1 MKRFLKKAVVFGSL
15 TFCALTF
22 VVYNAFAAGGA
33 YGFSQSAL
41 TLAPGEKGEAGAI
54 VTPNDAGRTISAGDA
69 TFSNSNS
76 ACATAVFTPNNF
88 GSWGTGGYIN
98 VNNISGTTGAL
109 PIGTVSITA
118 GNVTE
123 SCSTV
128 ITISGGLMDNMGG
141 DSESSAALTVYVN
154 VSEPTPASSDNQIK
168 GLTPSAGAASGS
180 GTSWAVNDV
189 PRDASSITLTPSLPA
204 GASVVGGSP
213 VNCALS
219 GDSSTCTFTVAAED
233 GSTKDYT
240 VTINKKAED
249 KPTPEPT
256 DPTASD
262 ASLKSISADNNPI
275 AGFSP
280 SNTSYTMN
288 VSNSVTAMNFTA
300 VPSVEGTTYSVS
312 GASNWKV
319 GVNVVKVTATAK
331 DGTKKIY
338 SINVVRA
345 ASANKAEEEK
355 KKSSNNYLKSL
366 TSHDGVLTPEF
377 NKETTTY
384 SVKVPK
390 DVTKLSLSA
399 LPEDEKAKVE
409 ISGNSGFEVGKVH
422 SVTVTVTAEDGSQR
436 IYTINVT
443 RMDQEAKTD
452 LENLE
457 VEGYSL
463 KPAFSKDVD
472 KYSIVVPYD
481 TKEIDVR
488 AIPADKDSRVEIIGD
503 KDLEVGNN
511 AVLVKV
517 TDKNGFTH
525 VYEINVRRQ
534 GEPTF
539 LGIRRSIWWIILLIA
554 ALLLL
559 FLFFLWLLFRRRD
572 DDDEEYVPAPAPTIQ
587 FNPAFNFGS
596 RVGTDDD
603 TVMPNGVN
611 NQAETVPSTSLA
623 QPQNQLLN
631 ASTVR
636 QNKALE
642 EDDTPSIL
650 REEPK
655 TIASVTPQTATGAA
669 NATNMTPAMLAGAAA
684 EASMDEAEEL
694 AELRAEKKMRER
706 EKARREAERELLAR
720 EAKEAEVLESK
731 EEPYDIYDETVTKDE
746 LYDAL
751 MDVKEKHDSSKL
763 KILMRQEELNRE
775 KASAQKAESEKLRK
789 TSGRAMENAQEEFWG

>member
-15 TFCALTF
+15 AFCAF
-22 VVYNAFAAGGA
+22 FGVYNAFAAGGA
-33 YGFSQSAL
+33 YGFNQSTL
-41 TLAPGEKGEAGAI
+41 TLTPGESGSAGAI

-76 ACATAVFTPNNF
+76 SCATAVFTPNNF

-98 VNNISGTTGAL
+98 VNNVSGTTGAL

-123 SCSTV
+123 SCSTT
-128 ITISGGLMDNMGG
+128 ITISGELADNMGG

-154 VSEPTPASSDNQIK
+154 VPEPTPPSSDNQIK
-168 GLTPSAGAASGS
+168 GLTPSAGTASGS
-180 GTSWAVNDV
+180 GTSWTVNDV
-189 PRDASSITLTPSLPA
+189 PKDTSSITLTPSLPA

-213 VNCALS
+213 VTCALS

-240 VTINKKAED
+240 VTINKKGD
-249 KPTPEPT
+249 DPTPDPEPT
-256 DPTASD
+256 DPTESD
-262 ASLKSISADNNPI
+262 ATLKSILADNNVIP
-275 AGFSP
+275 GFTP
-280 SNTSYTMN
+280 GNTSYTMN

-300 VPSVEGTTYSVS
+300 VPSAEGTTYSVS

-331 DGTKKIY
+331 DGTKKVY

-345 ASANKAEEEK
+345 ASANKADEEK

-390 DVTKLSLSA
+390 DVTKLSLTA
-399 LPEDEKAKVE
+399 LAEDEKAKVE

-452 LENLE
+452 LEDLE
-457 VEGYSL
+457 VDGYTL
-463 KPAFSKDVD
+463 KPAFNKDVD

-481 TKEIDVR
+481 TKEIDVT
-488 AIPADKDSRVEIIGD
+488 AIPADKDSRVEIIGN

-631 ASTVR
+631 ASNLR

-650 REEPK
+650 RDEPK
-655 TIASVTPQTATGAA
+655 TIASVAPQNATGAA

-684 EASMDEAEEL
+684 DASMDEAEEL
-694 AELRAEKKMRER
+694 AELRAEKRMRQR
-706 EKARREAERELLAR
+706 EEARREAERELLAR

-775 KASAQKAESEKLRK
+775 KASARKAESENLRK
-789 TSGRAMENAQEEFWG
+789 TSGRAVEKAQDEFWG

>member
-1 MKRFLKKAVVFGSL
+1 MKRFLKNAAIFASL
-15 TFCALTF
+15 AFCALVF
-22 VVYNAFAAGGA
+22 VVNNVFADGGS
-33 YGFSQSAL
+33 YGFSQGTIS
-41 TLAPGEKGEAGAI
+41 LAPGANGSVGAI
-54 VTPNDAGRTISAGDA
+54 VRANDAGRKIAAGDA
-69 TFSNSNS
+69 TFTGVDDD
-76 ACATAVFTPNNF
+76 CATATFTPNNY
-88 GSWGTGGYIN
+88 GSAGTGGLIN
-98 VNNISGTTGAL
+98 INNTAGASGDL

-118 GNVTE
+118 KNVSV
-123 SCSTV
+123 SCSTTV
-128 ITISGGLMDNMGG
+128 TIAGSLLDTSDG
-141 DSESSAALTVYVN
+141 DSDSSASLTIYVN
-154 VSEPTPASSDNQIK
+154 APEPTPPSSDAQIK
-168 GLTPSAGAASGS
+168 GLTPSAGSASGS
-180 GTSWAVNDV
+180 GTSWTVNDV
-189 PRDASSITLTPSLPA
+189 PRDADSITLTPSLPA

-213 VNCALS
+213 VACALS
-219 GDSSTCTFTVAAED
+219 GDSSTCTFTVKAED
-233 GSTKDYT
+233 DSTKDYT
-240 VTINKKAED
+240 VTINKKGDE
-249 KPTPEPT
+249 PTPEPT
-256 DPTASD
+256 DPTESD
-262 ASLKSISADNNPI
+262 ASLKSISADNNLIP
-275 AGFSP
+275 GYTP
-280 SNTSYTMN
+280 GNTSYTMN

-300 VPSVEGTTYSVS
+300 VPSVEGTTYNVS

-331 DGTKKIY
+331 DGTKKVY

-345 ASANKAEEEK
+345 ASATKTEEK

-366 TSHDGVLTPEF
+366 TTHDGALTPEF
-377 NKETTTY
+377 NKDTTTY
-384 SVKVPK
+384 SIKVPK

-399 LPEDEKAKVE
+399 LAEDDKAKVE

-452 LENLE
+452 LEELD
-457 VEGYSL
+457 VPGYTL
-463 KPAFSKDVD
+463 KPAFNKDVD

-481 TKEIDVR
+481 TKEIDVT
-488 AIPADKDSRVEIIGD
+488 AIPADKDSRVEIIGN

-603 TVMPNGVN
+603 TIMPNGVN
-611 NQAETVPSTSLA
+611 NQAETVPNTAVA

-631 ASTVR
+631 ASRVR
-636 QNKALE
+636 QNRALE
-642 EDDTPSIL
+642 EDDTPSLL
-650 REEPK
+650 RDEPK
-655 TIASVTPQTATGAA
+655 TIASVNPQATSGTA
-669 NATNMTPAMLAGAAA
+669 NQTNMTPAMLAGAAA
-684 EASMDEAEEL
+684 DASLDEAEEL
-694 AELRAEKKMRER
+694 AELRAEKRMRER
-706 EKARREAERELLAR
+706 EKARKEAERELLAR

-775 KASAQKAESEKLRK
+775 KEAARKTESEKVRK
-789 TSGRAMENAQEEFWG
+789 TSGRAMENAQDEFWG